1 MTETDRLTRTLSL
14 SLEAGAPPAATPL
27 PSRPAGILDLR
38 FDPHGGNITV
48 TYDLRHVTIPA
59 LEAWLAASGL
69 PLSKSLP
76 SRLRRRWLAFKDDN
90 RRDQAAI
97 VHQCCSVPPAKD

>member
-1 MTETDRLTRTLSL
+1 MSKTDRLTRTLSL
-14 SLEAGAPPAATPL
+14 SLEAAATPAATAM
-27 PSRPAGILDLR
+27 PSRPEGILDLQ
-38 FDPHGGNITV
+38 FDTHGGNITV

-59 LEAWLAASGL
+59 LEAWLAANGL
-69 PLSKSLP
+69 PLSKSLS
-76 SRLRRRWLAFKDDN
+76 SRLWRRWLAFKDDN